1 MADGAGP
8 KPGNSN
14 NDESY
19 RMFFPRDAHDTSD
32 DQDALDDDYSMDE
45 RVGMSLEADSHNE
58 PAATKVAQ
66 AEAAEPQ
73 NRAADR
79 APAVD
84 KVPGSEDR
92 QRLSVFDEKV
102 GRAHKVL
109 DEKMLEATGDRDRTR
124 KPLSQSQL
132 KALENCDQIGLA
144 TSLLLAA
151 PDGARAGFERQVS
164 QLDIESGTIKRSIR
178 DNIAG
183 VSDKTK
189 DFRILRG
196 ALLIST
202 GRDEDIRKGE
212 LEFAG
217 LVRDY
222 PGIENEKS
230 FRDMV
235 TRVYSEMAAN
245 RFTRLGLAQGKAP
258 VDIPL
263 YESTARAGDVTGTVK
278 PLTAEE
284 RQQADQSIKDLTE
297 RLRAGDLKGALESAS
312 TAAGFSDRTH
322 AGVEQARV
330 DVFLQGLKQDAAIA
344 QKNYLGQDVTGLVER
359 RLDYERIE
367 QAAGETSRQSRERNL
382 ILNVQ
387 RSFLKISSPDR
398 DLFDQ
403 GKKEILRTLERT
415 PQLAFNQEF
424 ESGLRNAFTSH
435 YKAPAATVAEA
446 PPQEKPGGTVADDLK
461 TAAASNPVPE
471 FKPPSLDEIEDDG
484 TLVPRSV
491 SEWDAQAP
499 TGESSTTEKL
509 IYLGLGVGTGLY
521 AYSKLKGIYQK
532 ARERRA
538 QAGSAE
544 GREGT
549 GEEGKLDRQ
558 ERSRLKSGLERETV
572 ERMDRSV
579 KELAFSIKEGSVE
592 NIKKA
597 MEGFETVGR
606 ELSGNPRE
614 ADARR
619 VMEAELREAINDPK
633 IEIKLQPG
641 RAVQLEIDNQ
651 RLGMKLQF
659 GNAETSPSLIVP
671 DGEGSKRVGPRSGSE
686 YSDNLA
692 RFAADMKAP
701 EYGPYTVDQLDR
713 AFQRN
718 PAEMLDRVREVAE
731 LGIRTPAAVSDCLIE
746 QAGFARALVDQPEVL
761 KEKMNAILESRNPE
775 RALEMLERSGVRARL
790 FPDGDFSTPE
800 KARQTLETFLKEG
813 PSRGDAVAA
822 KVARSLS
829 ADTRVYNGEGV
840 HAALDHLAETVN
852 KTEPRTPAELSR
864 IAGDYLEQ
872 GKTFEE
878 RQRIKEIIDAGGDS
892 LVSSR
897 AGQFDLA
904 AAVESSGELKPGL
917 SKLVEL
923 GERDLA
929 RDIIKLAEKGS
940 LPDSVKA
947 YLGERGASRLDT
959 HLDSIRSRVAGSL
972 AGAESGTGT
981 LDTTRAGGT
990 GSATAT
996 LESTSTRHDT
1006 MSGFN
1011 VTGNN
1016 ARDMMVRISEA
1027 RGDGTTSERYVPVGD
1042 IKPGELEKRLAELKE
1057 TDLTARIKAAEDRIK
1072 QLDATRDKAEMERQK
1087 VELEGLRHL
1096 ETMRAEYLVA
1106 RESGQGTRY
1115 CERTIEGIKSGGR
1128 LGSVIKGAG
1137 PVVGVLL
1144 LFNALAPDLKSGG
1157 RSTERVRPTG
1167 N

>member
-19 RMFFPRDAHDTSD
+19 RMFFPRDARDAHDNHD
-32 DQDALDDDYSMDE
+32 EDYSMDE

-58 PAATKVAQ
+58 PVATKVARV
-66 AEAAEPQ
+66 EAAEPQ
-73 NRAADR
+73 

-92 QRLSVFDEKV
+92 QRLNVFDEKV

-109 DEKMLEATGDRDRTR
+109 DEKMQEATGDRDRT
-124 KPLSQSQL
+124 KTPLRQSQV
-132 KALENCDQIGLA
+132 KALENSDQIGQA

-151 PDGARAGFERQVS
+151 PEGARAGFERQVS
-164 QLDIESGTIKRSIR
+164 QLDIESASIKRSQR
-178 DNIAG
+178 DSIAG
-183 VSDKTK
+183 VTDKTR
-189 DFRILRG
+189 DYRMLRG

-245 RFTRLGLAQGKAP
+245 RFTRLGLARGKAP

-263 YESTARAGDVTGTVK
+263 YESTATAGDVTGTVK

-284 RQQADQSIKDLTE
+284 RRQADQSVKDLTE
-297 RLRAGDLKGALESAS
+297 KLKAGDLKGALESAT
-312 TAAGFSDRTH
+312 TAAGFSDRAH
-322 AGVEQARV
+322 AGVEQARI

-344 QKNYLGQDVTGLVER
+344 QKNYLGQDVTRLVER
-359 RLDYERIE
+359 RLDYEKIE
-367 QAAGETSRQSRERNL
+367 QAAGETSRQSRERNI

-387 RSFLKISSPDR
+387 RSFLKIGSPDKE
-398 DLFDQ
+398 LFAQ
-403 GKKEILRTLERT
+403 GKKEILETLERT
-415 PQLAFNQEF
+415 PNLAFNQGF

-435 YKAPAATVAEA
+435 YKAPAAAVAEA
-446 PPQEKPGGTVADDLK
+446 PPQPKPGGTLADDLRN
-461 TAAASNPVPE
+461 AAKANPVKPNQAVPE

-484 TLVPRSV
+484 TLVPKSV
-491 SEWDAQAP
+491 SDWNAQAP

-509 IYLGLGVGTGLY
+509 IYLGLGVGAGLY

-532 ARERRA
+532 ARARRE
-538 QAGSAE
+538 AGEA
-544 GREGT
+544 GRG
-549 GEEGKLDRQ
+549 GEEGRLDSK
-558 ERSRLKSGLERETV
+558 ERERLKSGLERETV

-597 MEGFETVGR
+597 MEGFETIGR
-606 ELSGNPRE
+606 ELSGDPKE

-619 VMEAELREAINDPK
+619 LMEAELREAINDPK
-633 IEIKLQPG
+633 IKVRLEPG

-659 GNAETSPSLIVP
+659 GNAETSPTLILP
-671 DGEGSKRVGPRSGSE
+671 DGEGSKRIGPRTGSD
-686 YSDNLA
+686 YTDNLA
-692 RFAADMKAP
+692 KFAADIKAP
-701 EYGPYTVDQLDR
+701 EYGPYTVDQLDS

-718 PAEMLDRVREVAE
+718 PGEMLDRVKEVSD

-746 QAGFARALVDQPEVL
+746 QAGFARALVDQPELL
-761 KEKMNAILESRNPE
+761 KEKMNAILESRHPE

-800 KARQTLETFLKEG
+800 KARQTLETFLKDG
-813 PSRGDAVAA
+813 PSRGDAIAA
-822 KVARSLS
+822 KVARALS

-840 HAALDHLAETVN
+840 HGALDHLAETIN
-852 KTEPRTPAELSR
+852 KTNPGTPEELSR

-878 RQRIKEIIDAGGDS
+878 RQRIKDIIEAGGDS
-892 LVSSR
+892 LIS
-897 AGQFDLA
+897 GKTPQFDLA
-904 AAVESSGELKPGL
+904 AAVEKSGELKPGL
-917 SKLVEL
+917 SRLVEM
-923 GERDLA
+923 GEKDLA
-929 RDIIKLAEKGS
+929 RDIISLAEKGS

-959 HLDSIRSRVAGSL
+959 HLDSVRSRVAGSL
-972 AGAESGTGT
+972 ASPATESGPGNPV
-981 LDTTRAGGT
+981 AKI
-990 GSATAT
+990 
-996 LESTSTRHDT
+996 ESTTTRHDT
-1006 MSGFN
+1006 LGGFD
-1011 VTGNN
+1011 VAGNT

-1027 RGDGTTSERYVPVGD
+1027 RGDGTTAERYVPVGD
-1042 IKPGELEKRLAELKE
+1042 IEPRELEKRLAELKE
-1057 TDLTARIKAAEDRIK
+1057 TDLTARIKATEDRIK
-1072 QLDATRDKAEMERQK
+1072 QLDETRDRAEMERQK
-1087 VELEGLRHL
+1087 TELEGLRHL
-1096 ETMRAEYLVA
+1096 ETMRTEYLAA

-1115 CERTIEGIKSGGR
+1115 CERTIEGIKSGSR